1 MIPGFATFFNSCF
14 SWWQNLKQIILP
26 QRREGTRT
34 ITTLCLRPLV
44 AKSKTGDPP
53 QETKTRKQKI
63 LVPWCLRGKTQNKRA
78 RHKETKA
85 RKRTITTWCLR
96 PLVAKKKTSLS
107 TAFTSQDV
115 NYDFQASPPLSI
127 TPHSSK

>member
-85 RKRTITTWCLR
+85 QN
-96 PLVAKKKTSLS
+96 KKSKPVTKKQRHKTSKPAIEEPKVRKQKIL
-107 TAFTSQDV
+107 V
-115 NYDFQASPPLSI
+115 P
-127 TPHSSK
+127 